1 MIQGRHMAR
10 YVQKFG
16 GTSVASVEHIQ
27 QVATLVA
34 KAYQDGHQV
43 VVVVS
48 AMAGET
54 DRLIALSKSFGQN
67 PNGREY
73 ATLVSTGEQITS
85 ALLALA
91 LQSIKIP
98 AISMTGRQAGIETN
112 SLYKKAR
119 IETIHSQAIESA
131 LKEGN
136 VVVVAGFQGADKE
149 GHITTLG
156 RGGSDTTAVAL
167 AAAIGADECQI
178 FTDVDGIYTC
188 DPRVVK
194 DARRL
199 EEISFEE
206 MLELASLG
214 AKVLQIRSV
223 EFAGKYK
230 VPLRVLSAK
239 EAGPGTLVSMAKKE
253 KMESASVTG
262 IAYSRH
268 EAKITLSGLPA
279 EQSVVASVLSNLA
292 EHSVNTDTLLQ
303 HPTGDN
309 EMDFIFTVHQDEYVS
324 TMALLQSMKKD
335 LGLSQISGIENLAKV
350 SIVGVGLKSHPEIV
364 PLLFRTL
371 DQLGINLQ
379 MITTSELKLT
389 VVIDNRLVDQAIH
402 ALHDAFDLAIIRD
415 ENKEALQS

>member
-1 MIQGRHMAR
+1 MAR

-16 GTSVASVEHIQ
+16 GTSVASVEHIK
-27 QVATLVA
+27 QVALIVA
-34 KAYQDGHQV
+34 KAYQSGHQL

-54 DRLIALSKSFGQN
+54 DRLIALTKSYELN
-67 PNGREY
+67 PSSREY
-73 ATLVSTGEQITS
+73 AALVSTGEQISS
-85 ALLALA
+85 ALLSLA
-91 LQSIKIP
+91 LHSLNIP
-98 AISMTGRQAGIETN
+98 AISMTGRQAGIETD

-119 IETIHSQAIESA
+119 IESIHCQAIESA
-131 LKEGN
+131 LKEGK

-149 GHITTLG
+149 GNVTTLG

-194 DARRL
+194 NAKRL
-199 EEISFEE
+199 DKVSFEE

-230 VPLRVLSAK
+230 VPLRVLSSK
-239 EAGPGTLVSMAKKE
+239 DAGPGTLVTTTTTD
-253 KMESASVTG
+253 KMESPSVTG

-279 EQSVVASVLSNLA
+279 EQSVVATVLSKLA
-292 EHSVNTDTLLQ
+292 EQGVNTDTLLQ
-303 HPTGDN
+303 HPTGDG
-309 EMDFIFTVHQDEYVS
+309 EMDFVFTVHQDEYLA
-324 TMALLQSMKKD
+324 TMSLLQSMQSE
-335 LGLSQISGIENLAKV
+335 LGLNRISGIEHLAKV
-350 SIVGVGLKSHPEIV
+350 SIVGAGLKSHPEIA

-371 DQLGINLQ
+371 HQLGINIQ
-379 MITTSELKLT
+379 MITTSELKFT
-389 VVIDNRLVDQAIH
+389 AVIDNRFVDQAIQ
-402 ALHDAFDLAIIRD
+402 ALHDVFNLAIIRD
-415 ENKEALQS
+415 ENKVTS

>member
-1 MIQGRHMAR
+1 MAR

-16 GTSVASVEHIQ
+16 GTSVATVKHIQ
-27 QVATLVA
+27 EVAMIVA
-34 KAYQDGHQV
+34 KAYQSSHQL

-54 DRLIALSKSFGQN
+54 DRLISLAKSYTSN
-67 PNGREY
+67 PSGREY

-85 ALLALA
+85 ALLTLA
-91 LQSIKIP
+91 LHSLKIP

-112 SLYKKAR
+112 SLYQKAR
-119 IETIHSQAIESA
+119 IESINSQAIESA
-131 LKEGN
+131 LKEGK

-149 GHITTLG
+149 GNITTLG

-178 FTDVDGIYTC
+178 FTDVDGVYTC
-188 DPRVVK
+188 DPKVVK
-194 DARRL
+194 NARRL
-199 EEISFEE
+199 DEISFEE

-230 VPLRVLSAK
+230 VPLRVLSSK
-239 EAGPGTLVSMAKKE
+239 DTGPGTLVIMAHKE
-253 KMESASVTG
+253 KMESPSVTG

-268 EAKITLSGLPA
+268 EAKITLSGLSA
-279 EQSVVASVLSNLA
+279 EQSVVASVLSKFA
-292 EHSVNTDTLLQ
+292 EHGVNTDTLLQ
-303 HPTGDN
+303 HPTGDG
-309 EMDFIFTVHQDEYVS
+309 EMDFIFTVHQDEYAATLS
-324 TMALLQSMKKD
+324 LLQSMQAE
-335 LGLSQISGIENLAKV
+335 LGLTHIRGIENLAKV
-350 SIVGVGLKSHPEIV
+350 SIVGAGLKSHPEIA

-371 DQLGINLQ
+371 HQLGINIQ

-389 VVIDNRLVDQAIH
+389 AVIDNRFVDQAIH
-402 ALHDAFDLAIIRD
+402 ALHDVFDLAILRD
-415 ENKEALQS
+415 ENKEAV